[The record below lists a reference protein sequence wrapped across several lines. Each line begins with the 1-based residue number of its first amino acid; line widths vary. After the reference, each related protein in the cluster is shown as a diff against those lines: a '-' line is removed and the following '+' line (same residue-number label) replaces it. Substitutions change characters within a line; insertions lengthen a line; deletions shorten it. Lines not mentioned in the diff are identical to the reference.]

1 MTEGKLYGVCNAR
14 ERTTGSKYSVNN
26 RGRKCTG
33 QAAAIPVEGCRCGV
47 SPIMSTIIQRY
58 RNERKFGGHDDVLV
72 RRPHIDA
79 YPRGRPRSRVCT
91 APSPFVLCS
100 SWILVH
106 DAPTS
111 LSLSPSLPLSFS
123 PDSSWFSSV
132 PDRNRSRS
140 SGRRF
145 VPVSETAIYINL
157 DADGFGVPLIG

>member
-1 MTEGKLYGVCNAR
+1 MTEGKLYGVCSVR

-79 YPRGRPRSRVCT
+79 YPRGPPRSRVCT

-111 LSLSPSLPLSFS
+111 LSLSLSPSLRIVPGFPLF
-123 PDSSWFSSV
+123 
-132 PDRNRSRS
+132 R
-140 SGRRF
+140 
-145 VPVSETAIYINL
+145 TAIVRGRQAAVLFSYQKPQSTSISTPM
-157 DADGFGVPLIG
+157 GSEFP

>member
-1 MTEGKLYGVCNAR
+1 MVFATR

-72 RRPHIDA
+72 RRPHIGA
-79 YPRGRPRSRVCT
+79 YPRGRPRSRVST

-111 LSLSPSLPLSFS
+111 LSLSSSLPLS
-123 PDSSWFSSV
+123 
-132 PDRNRSRS
+132 
-140 SGRRF
+140 G
-145 VPVSETAIYINL
+145 
-157 DADGFGVPLIG
+157 